1 MIIADNLNN
10 SLNGY
15 IDYIF
20 EKLSEN
26 EVNVTRINPDSID
39 DYESLKNKLCD
50 ESISIPALAFYFVF
64 QELFQLLFLR

>member
-50 ESISIPALAFYFVF
+50 ESI
-64 QELFQLLFLR
+64 